1 MRYMLTSIAMLT
13 LSSPAF
19 AHTGIGTTAAFDAGV
34 AHPFSGLDHMLAMV
48 AVGLWA
54 GLRGGKALW
63 LWPAAFVGGMALGG
77 VLGIAQVPLPLVEHG
92 IVASIMVLGLA
103 VAFAFSAPL
112 SLGALIIAMSGLM
125 HGHAHGAEIPA
136 DANGLH
142 YAFGFLLATAALHA
156 TGVAATVLAVRCG
169 RPAMIRAAGALTA
182 AAGLALAF
190 GAIGA

>member
-1 MRYMLTSIAMLT
+1 MLTSIAMLT
-13 LSSPAF
+13 LSSPAL
-19 AHTGIGTTAAFDAGV
+19 AHTGIGTTAAFDAGI

-77 VLGIAQVPLPLVEHG
+77 LLGIVQMPLLFVEHG
-92 IVASIMVLGLA
+92 IVASIVVLGLA

-112 SLGALIIAMSGLM
+112 SLGALIIAVSGLM
-125 HGHAHGAEIPA
+125 HGHAHGIEIPA

-142 YAFGFLLATAALHA
+142 YAFGFLLVTAALHA
-156 TGVAATVLAVRCG
+156 AGVLATLGAVRFG
-169 RPAMIRAAGALTA
+169 RPVMIRAAGALTA